1 MLIPHKQLSS
11 EALDNLIEEFVTR
24 DGTDY
29 GIDEISLAEKTA
41 QVLKQLQRG
50 EIAILFDEEMGSCN
64 IVPLNKL
71 AHYGI
76 SSQEGE

>member
-29 GIDEISLAEKTA
+29 GADEIPLAEKTA
-41 QVLKQLQRG
+41 QVRKQLQQG

-64 IVPLNKL
+64 IVPHHKL
-71 AHYGI
+71 PHYGI
-76 SSQEGE
+76 SPDEGE